1 MSIKQQV
8 TGNSVELHLVLQ
20 ARDARIDEIRNKI
33 RDKITD
39 MHRNWRSVLL
49 TGVDGAF
56 NALFISVERFMSKM
70 GPVLG
75 RLVKVEFENGPEVD
89 GRHAPAGYS
98 RETKTKGLLLEG
110 RYGEKEES
118 MIEESRRVIEKA
130 NKLRGKFIQSSLH
143 NLKIK
148 SDKGFYP
155 IVHGKGEK
163 NGKRSGN

>member
-56 NALFISVERFMSKM
+56 NALFISVERFMSKVA
-70 GPVLG
+70 PVLG
-75 RLVKVEFENGPEVD
+75 RLAKVEYGAEMG
-89 GRHAPAGYS
+89 GLYASAGYS
-98 RETKTKGLLLEG
+98 GKIRTNGLFLEG

-118 MIEESRRVIEKA
+118 MIEESRRVIEEA

-143 NLKIK
+143 NLKVKIK
-148 SDKGFYP
+148 N
-155 IVHGKGEK
+155 GKGEE
-163 NGKRSGN
+163 NGKRPGN